1 MSTSKKLQQ
10 ATISFSTTINQQMRL
25 NPKLLIGFGLLI
37 VFGYFLSDLVLND
50 NQYAARLRKARQE
63 KSDSFRR
70 VQGSPLSQEQ
80 RNVFDSLRY
89 YAPNKDYR
97 LEAQVEHFNQRD
109 TVEMPLTGGKSEKYL
124 RWGRASFILDKQEHK
139 LTLFLKADGKDSTL
153 FIPFTDKTNGF
164 ATYGGGRY
172 LDAGKPNAADTE
184 IMLDFNEAYN
194 PFCAYND
201 GFACPVPPQDN
212 RLAVEIK
219 AGEQAFHDHADHAEG
234 EH

>member
-1 MSTSKKLQQ
+1 
-10 ATISFSTTINQQMRL
+10 MRL
-25 NPKLLIGFGLLI
+25 NPKLLIGLGLLI
-37 VFGYFLSDLVLND
+37 VFSYFLKDLVFND
-50 NQYAARLRKARQE
+50 DQYAARLRKARQE

-89 YAPNKDYR
+89 YTPNIAYR
-97 LEAQVEHFNQRD
+97 VEAQLEPFSQRD
-109 TVEMPLTGGKSEKYL
+109 TVEIPLTGGKSDKYL
-124 RWGRASFILDKQEHK
+124 RWGRASFALDNQPQK

-172 LDAGKPNAADTE
+172 LDAAKPAAGDTE
-184 IMLDFNEAYN
+184 ITLDFNEAYN

-219 AGEQAFHDHADHAEG
+219 AGEQAFHDHAAHG
-234 EH
+234 EEATH

>member
-1 MSTSKKLQQ
+1 
-10 ATISFSTTINQQMRL
+10 MRL
-25 NPKLLIGFGLLI
+25 NPKLLIGLGLLI
-37 VFGYFLSDLVLND
+37 VFGYFLKDLVFND
-50 NQYAARLRKARQE
+50 NQYATRLRKARKE

-70 VQGSPLSQEQ
+70 LQGSPLSQEQ

-89 YAPNKDYR
+89 YAPNVAYR
-97 LEAQVEHFNQRD
+97 VEAQLEPFSQRD
-109 TVEMPLTGGKSEKYL
+109 TVEIPLTDGKADKYL
-124 RWGRASFILDKQEHK
+124 RWGRASFTLDNQPQK

-153 FIPFTDKTNGF
+153 FVPFTDKTNGF

-172 LDAGKPNAADTE
+172 LDAAKPAAGDTE
-184 IMLDFNEAYN
+184 VTLDFNEAYN

-219 AGEQAFHDHADHAEG
+219 AGEQAFHDHAAHGEG
-234 EH
+234 EEH